1 MTKQNKK
8 SLRDRIA
15 DMERQ
20 TDNAIMNCENLD
32 EINQDF
38 HEAVEV
44 IKELEAIIEMQKVAI
59 KDSLGGLEICSD
71 WHWSEGLQKIWEGTE
86 QALEKSN
93 KLMNAGE
100 DE

>member
-1 MTKQNKK
+1 MTKQNNK

-15 DMERQ
+15 NMERQ

-44 IKELEAIIEMQKVAI
+44 IKELEAIIEMQ
-59 KDSLGGLEICSD
+59 
-71 WHWSEGLQKIWEGTE
+71 QKIIQEVLYHDPEDWVREKLE
-86 QALEKSN
+86 QTLEKSD
-93 KLMNAGE
+93 KLMNGGE